1 MIYASD
7 TSEIFEH
14 IFRPPFIISFSI
26 RCPPP
31 IPPKNM
37 NPPTLNV
44 AMMTSGGLAPCLS
57 SSIASLVWSYAELG
71 QPITLRFYHSGYKG
85 ILTGTSTYIATVP
98 STGFDAL
105 HAFGGSPLGSSR
117 VKLTNVADCLKRGYI
132 KGAETP
138 LSVAA
143 AQLKVD
149 NVDVLHTIGGD
160 DTNTQAAELSFFL
173 KEQGYG
179 LTVVGMPKVSRFERV
194 ESSRVE
200 SSRVESSLCVFRVF
214 RTQTKH

>member
-1 MIYASD
+1 
-7 TSEIFEH
+7 
-14 IFRPPFIISFSI
+14 
-26 RCPPP
+26 
-31 IPPKNM
+31 
-37 NPPTLNV
+37 
-44 AMMTSGGLAPCLS
+44 MMTSGGLAPCLS
-57 SSIASLVWSYAELG
+57 SSIASLVSSYAELG

-85 ILTGTSTYIATVP
+85 ILTGTSTYFATVP

-179 LTVVGMPKVSRFERV
+179 LTVVGMPKVSRFESSRVESSRV